1 MMSGDAPK
9 HQNDSTAAS
18 LSFPDVAVSERRIT
32 ISRGLWENLHLCRES
47 LRVVA
52 PKSLILLENMI
63 GSAHE
68 ALQQSDMQQLN
79 PLRFSKT
86 AETVSKILRAI
97 DLLDFI
103 LSPDRDFKQG
113 PGLVSESIQ
122 FPFSLLRDLCEDN
135 SVNDA
140 GSSSALSNNENIDGS
155 LGTLYRRH
163 RDEIGALAS

>member
-1 MMSGDAPK
+1 
-9 HQNDSTAAS
+9 
-18 LSFPDVAVSERRIT
+18 
-32 ISRGLWENLHLCRES
+32 
-47 LRVVA
+47 
-52 PKSLILLENMI
+52 
-63 GSAHE
+63 
-68 ALQQSDMQQLN
+68 MQQLN

-113 PGLVSESIQ
+113 PGFVSESIQ

-140 GSSSALSNNENIDGS
+140 GSSSAVSNNENIDGS